1 MNRNNFKGYDNEA
14 FPDLQEIPLP
24 TYYEMHDINGGTTNS
39 LSLDA
44 EFESTSASRT
54 TTSAASQNVVS
65 SQPLMNNF
73 NNSESDQLFSGNRR
87 PIPISVID
95 GDNFGLSFHSP
106 INGLDLMRN
115 VDQLIIQQNSDL
127 SDLLTNTENRYTV
140 KIPTR
145 ENSEAIYYATES
157 SDEYQRMC
165 CGSAR
170 AFNMRLYDRTDQ
182 EAISFKRRL
191 GCGYCTFC
199 FHLQKLEVWVPPG
212 ELVGTIYQKWK
223 PFQTVFEVCNR
234 HEQVLYMIEGPSS
247 FACFHKAEIFHIYTS
262 DGSTQIGT
270 IVHQWDPV
278 SVRYQLLLQM
288 PSSIT
293 DNRHKALLLGSAFL
307 VEYMF
312 FEGVQKKVCLGCCC

>member
-73 NNSESDQLFSGNRR
+73 NNSESGIFPFNIR